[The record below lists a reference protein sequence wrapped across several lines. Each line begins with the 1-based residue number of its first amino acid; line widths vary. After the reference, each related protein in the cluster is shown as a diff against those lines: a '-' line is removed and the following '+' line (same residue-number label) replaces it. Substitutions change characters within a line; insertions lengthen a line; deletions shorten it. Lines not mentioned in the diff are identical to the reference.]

1 MTVQRYVS
9 ILNYTNNLCKNVP
22 FDNNNQG
29 NIWMNALF
37 SLNLQPETLKNEPRN
52 MKKNLLLFLVVGC
65 SMTVLA
71 QKAPVFETS
80 AKDEIAAN
88 RYLAG
93 SNYLDYDRQLTT
105 KALTPAPKG
114 YEPYYMSHYGRHG
127 SRWLIWEGEYTL
139 PINTLKDAR
148 LAGKLTPVG
157 EETLKKLEAFYPT
170 TIKRLGD
177 LTTVGER
184 QHHGIGKRMA
194 QNFPEI
200 FKHKDVKIDAR
211 STTVFRCIL
220 SMIAECEE
228 LAAANPTA
236 QIHNDV
242 SESLQYYLN
251 QPWDGIVKQM
261 GKGTGEQ
268 EEKIYKQKYTH
279 PERLI
284 KVLFNDEAWVRDNVA
299 AGDFMRRLFDV
310 ASNMQSHDTDIELLS
325 LFTDEEVYDQWRIR
339 NIGWYLDYGPS
350 PVSSQKMPF
359 SQRNLLKNIIETID
373 TITQTQATLRFGHE
387 VCVMPLAC
395 LLELDNCGMAV
406 ENLDELDKYW
416 RNYRIFPMGCNIQLV
431 FYRPKKGDGD
441 ILVKALLNER
451 EAYMPAQTDNWPY
464 YKWQD
469 LRQYYLDKLAKFD
482 AENEKTI

>member
-1 MTVQRYVS
+1 
-9 ILNYTNNLCKNVP
+9 
-22 FDNNNQG
+22 
-29 NIWMNALF
+29 
-37 SLNLQPETLKNEPRN
+37 
-52 MKKNLLLFLVVGC
+52 MKKNLLLFMVVGY
-65 SMTVLA
+65 SMTLQA

-80 AKDEIAAN
+80 AKDEITAN
-88 RYLAG
+88 RYLSG

-139 PINTLKDAR
+139 PMNTLKDAR
-148 LAGKLTPVG
+148 MAGKLTPVG
-157 EETLKKLEAFYPT
+157 EETLKKLEAFFPT

-251 QPWDGIVKQM
+251 QPWEGIVKQM
-261 GKGTGEQ
+261 GKGTGDQ
-268 EEKIYKQKYTH
+268 EEKAYKQKYTH

-310 ASNMQSHDTDIELLS
+310 AANMQ
-325 LFTDEEVYDQWRIR
+325 

-350 PVSSQKMPF
+350 MVSGQKMPF
-359 SQRNLLKNIIETID
+359 SQRNLLKNIIETAD

-431 FYRPKKGDGD
+431 FYKPKKGQGD

-451 EAYMPAQTDNWPY
+451 ETYMPAQTDNWPY

-482 AENEKTI
+482 AENAKTN

>member
-1 MTVQRYVS
+1 
-9 ILNYTNNLCKNVP
+9 
-22 FDNNNQG
+22 
-29 NIWMNALF
+29 
-37 SLNLQPETLKNEPRN
+37 
-52 MKKNLLLFLVVGC
+52 MKRSLLL
-65 SMTVLA
+65 SMAISYSMATLA
-71 QKAPVFETS
+71 QSTCEMKAPAFETS
-80 AKDEIAAN
+80 AIKEITDN

-93 SNYLDYDRQLTT
+93 SNYLDYDRQLPT
-105 KALTPAPKG
+105 KPLTPAPKG
-114 YEPYYMSHYGRHG
+114 YVPFYMSHYGRHG
-127 SRWLIWEGEYTL
+127 SRWLISERDYTS

-148 LAGKLTPVG
+148 MAGKLTPLG
-157 EETLKKLEAFYPT
+157 EETLKKLEDFFPT

-177 LTTVGER
+177 LTIVGER
-184 QHHGIGKRMA
+184 QHHGIGRRMT

-200 FKHKDVKIDAR
+200 FKTQNVIIDAR

-236 QIHNDV
+236 KIHNDV

-261 GKGTGEQ
+261 GRNTGDQ
-268 EEKIYKQKYTH
+268 EDKAYKQKYTH
-279 PERLI
+279 PDRLM
-284 KVLFNDEAWVRDNVA
+284 KALFNDEAWVRNNIA
-299 AGDFMRRLFDV
+299 AGDFMRRLFHV

-325 LFTDEEVYDQWRIR
+325 LFTDEEVYDLWRIR

-350 PVSSQKMPF
+350 PVSGQKMPF
-359 SQRNLLKNIIETID
+359 SQRNLLKNIIETAD
-373 TITQTQATLRFGHE
+373 TVSQTQATLRFGHE

-395 LLELDNCGMAV
+395 LLELDNCGMAI
-406 ENLDELDKYW
+406 ESLDELDKYW

-431 FYRPKKGDGD
+431 FYKPKKGNGD

-451 EAYMPAQTDNWPY
+451 EAYMPAKTDNWPY

-482 AENEKTI
+482 EENAKTN